1 MRLPFF
7 PSIPGV
13 HLSQL
18 IGCYYGRNPCF
29 TYQCVLSHNHPAK
42 AMENLGS
49 SLSHIGFGILLV
61 GIIISQYKQQILT
74 ENAISEGELQVFY
87 TQNNITDLEEQE
99 QYRDFFFTTYFMEEN
114 QSYSLEEYTI
124 KYLGSYQGDLDK
136 RFFKFHFTDNTSKES
151 FVVEPFWQTMD
162 EMGNPASNPG
172 TKHFLL
178 KDVFTT
184 VGSYTEAQAEQS
196 TTIAEGSVQM
206 IGENRAVFNS
216 TNKESLLFFYGVDTI
231 EQYQAHLFNDTGI
244 RVNRGTLSWPNA
256 LENRLVYKSYNLDDS
271 ASIQWRDNEISVIH
285 SSSSTF
291 FVSRLS
297 ADSIVKVQKSSCLMA
312 VV

>member
-1 MRLPFF
+1 M
-7 PSIPGV
+7 
-13 HLSQL
+13 
-18 IGCYYGRNPCF
+18 
-29 TYQCVLSHNHPAK
+29 
-42 AMENLGS
+42 M
-49 SLSHIGFGILLV
+49 
-61 GIIISQYKQQILT
+61 QYKQQVLT

-136 RFFKFHFTDNTSKES
+136 TIFKFQFTDNTSKES

-184 VGSYTEAQAEQS
+184 VVVTQKPKPNSI
-196 TTIAEGSVQM
+196 TTIEEGSVQM
-206 IGENRAVFNS
+206 IGENRAVFNAM
-216 TNKESLLFFYGVDTI
+216 NKENILFLLWSGY
-231 EQYQAHLFNDTGI
+231 H
-244 RVNRGTLSWPNA
+244 
-256 LENRLVYKSYNLDDS
+256 
-271 ASIQWRDNEISVIH
+271 
-285 SSSSTF
+285 
-291 FVSRLS
+291 
-297 ADSIVKVQKSSCLMA
+297 
-312 VV
+312 